1 MFHRALQPWLKPDP
15 GEEHPGPV
23 AMAGED
29 QGASPE
35 AKVKTKEPPAETMDD
50 LAMETKR
57 TEKKVKGWVHN
68 GSHGVKRFT
77 HKKLGLK
84 ELRKRYGDLAIQ
96 NLVNIYYIYRLIN
109 AGWVPAS
116 IHCHKW
122 TCNADTRPRKHHFF
136 GAG

>member
-1 MFHRALQPWLKPDP
+1 MAMKQLSWVLYNPFQPVLQYVSP
-15 GEEHPGPV
+15 GFAAVAQAGPREEHPGPPV

-68 GSHGVKRFT
+68 GSHGVKPT
-77 HKKLGLK
+77 KNW
-84 ELRKRYGDLAIQ
+84 D
-96 NLVNIYYIYRLIN
+96 
-109 AGWVPAS
+109 
-116 IHCHKW
+116 
-122 TCNADTRPRKHHFF
+122 
-136 GAG
+136 

>member
-1 MFHRALQPWLKPDP
+1 MAMKQLSWVLYNPFQPVLQYVSP
-15 GEEHPGPV
+15 GFAAVAQAGPREEHPGPPV

-57 TEKKVKGWVHN
+57 TEKKGEGL
-68 GSHGVKRFT
+68 GSQWFTWGET

-96 NLVNIYYIYRLIN
+96 NLVNI
-109 AGWVPAS
+109 
-116 IHCHKW
+116 
-122 TCNADTRPRKHHFF
+122 D
-136 GAG
+136 